1 VVEEHVPGRYKPA
14 RRVFAA
20 AQASSVAD
28 VPVPTTATDHN
39 RAPLRGALVVGGR
52 DDAQVVAQ
60 LQQALAEAKAGIDG
74 LQGAADWQALTRL
87 PAESFPSA
95 VQRRLAESQ
104 TIGQLAVQNQ
114 AAFASGVQQALVHWQ
129 HAVTRSGAE
138 QPTAA
143 AVPDWLKPWAALLP
157 QQGTTAVAQKE

>member
-1 VVEEHVPGRYKPA
+1 MSHENFALNLCKANGELQLEFGRLLLENA
-14 RRVFAA
+14 QRNGELLQRSA
-20 AQASSVAD
+20 AQ
-28 VPVPTTATDHN
+28 
-39 RAPLRGALVVGGR
+39 G
-52 DDAQVVAQ
+52 
-60 LQQALAEAKAGIDG
+60 LAEARAGIDG

-87 PAESFPSA
+87 PTESLPAA

>member
-1 VVEEHVPGRYKPA
+1 MSHENFALNLCKANGELQLEFGRLLLENA
-14 RRVFAA
+14 QRNGELLQRSA
-20 AQASSVAD
+20 AQ
-28 VPVPTTATDHN
+28 
-39 RAPLRGALVVGGR
+39 G
-52 DDAQVVAQ
+52 
-60 LQQALAEAKAGIDG
+60 LAEARAGIDG

-114 AAFASGVQQALVHWQ
+114 AAFASGVQQALVRWQ
-129 HAVTRSGAE
+129 QAVTRHGAE
-138 QPTAA
+138 PQAAA

-157 QQGTTAVAQKE
+157 QQGTTAAARKEE

>member
-1 VVEEHVPGRYKPA
+1 METSTPLMAPPA
-14 RRVFAA
+14 PVLRPDFKLSDNLWAERGQVFL
-20 AQASSVAD
+20 
-28 VPVPTTATDHN
+28 TGT
-39 RAPLRGALVVGGR
+39 
-52 DDAQVVAQ
+52 
-60 LQQALAEAKAGIDG
+60 
-74 LQGAADWQALTRL
+74 QALTRL

-157 QQGTTAVAQKE
+157 QQGTTAAARKE

>member
-1 VVEEHVPGRYKPA
+1 MSHENFALNLCKANGELQLEFGRLLLENA
-14 RRVFAA
+14 QRNGELLQRSA
-20 AQASSVAD
+20 AQ
-28 VPVPTTATDHN
+28 
-39 RAPLRGALVVGGR
+39 G
-52 DDAQVVAQ
+52 
-60 LQQALAEAKAGIDG
+60 LAEAKAGIDG

-143 AVPDWLKPWAALLP
+143 AVPDWLKPWATLLP
-157 QQGTTAVAQKE
+157 QQGTTAAARKE